1 MSTPSLRPQL
11 ARAAEILVR
20 DYLAV
25 TAGETVLITMDDAG
39 DRTAV
44 DAIVNSAKNIGA
56 KPGIYITPQLPFQ
69 GALADPYINESLAAV
84 VKACDMWIDLT
95 FPYIAGSAAYEDA
108 MTSNRARYFLGGDMR
123 SESLV
128 RLFGRAD
135 LDLMFDVHE
144 TFNALLTPGKECRI
158 ANDAGTDITFKL
170 TAPPFPKP
178 RQADKAGL
186 YLVPGNVP
194 MWPDCD
200 SVKGTIVISAAFHEY
215 YTVLPTPIALTIDG
229 QIREVTGGDNERRV
243 LDRALKRAGGG
254 IYGQVIHF
262 SYGYHPGARFT
273 GCCFVEDTR
282 TAGNN
287 ACGLGLPFWQ
297 PGGGENHP
305 DGVIKMQSIWVDG
318 EQLVDDGAMVGPP
331 QLAALGARHIARQP
345 GEETMALVDVGEFV
359 PGDGLDR
366 TRLPLE
372 RARHAPGYV
381 YGTPQSLTLEKER
394 LFMRDWLYVGRA
406 EEFAQAGDYRT
417 FRILDE
423 PVVSP
428 AMPTANSTPSSTSAR
443 IAASRLPRVTVTPGI
458 SAAPITAGYTT

>member
-331 QLAALGARHIARQP
+331 QLAALGAIRLRASGEHTGTSYDMRAVRDGGIEMDIGDSETLLEFAEAVIKAAVEADDERLAAARQAVQHNL
-345 GEETMALVDVGEFV
+345 GVDVLVDAAAVVGAFSALGRVADACGVE
-359 PGDGLDR
+359 
-366 TRLPLE
+366 LE
-372 RARHAPGYV
+372 EDKAVTSTALRRELNVESFGKAR
-381 YGTPQSLTLEKER
+381 
-394 LFMRDWLYVGRA
+394 
-406 EEFAQAGDYRT
+406 
-417 FRILDE
+417 
-423 PVVSP
+423 
-428 AMPTANSTPSSTSAR
+428 
-443 IAASRLPRVTVTPGI
+443 
-458 SAAPITAGYTT
+458 